1 MMNITISAWAL
12 VAGLMT
18 QAVPEGVH
26 TIDSGPIEMCGLTAT
41 NVSELREAALASTT
55 LRPVPIGTS
64 RFELFEDENHFN
76 QLVFTTAAETAFP
89 AATCRHTFEEDG
101 MLRMRRSMRCEAGR
115 AECDALFLEFQY
127 LDARAA
133 REMRGEG

>member
-1 MMNITISAWAL
+1 M
-12 VAGLMT
+12 
-18 QAVPEGVH
+18 PEGVH
-26 TIDSGPIEMCGLTAT
+26 TIDSGPIEMCGLRAA

-64 RFELFEDENHFN
+64 RFELFADENHFN
-76 QLVFTTAAETAFP
+76 QLVFTTAADTAFP

-101 MLRMRRSMRCEAGR
+101 TLRMRRSMRCEAGR

-127 LDARAA
+127 LDAWAA
-133 REMRGEG
+133 RALRDEG